1 MVSTTV
7 DRNKE
12 DELTHLQIGEI
23 VAPRGVHGEVKVN
36 IETDDPERFH
46 ALDTV
51 YLGDALTP
59 FEVERVRLFK
69 GQALLQL
76 EGIENRNQAERLRN
90 TPVYV
95 SIEDALPLGKD
106 QYYYHQ
112 IEELPTFTTEGERLG
127 YVAEIIRTGSN
138 DVYVIRG
145 GQKEILL
152 PVIEGVIQEI
162 DIEEGRIIVE
172 LPDGLR

>member
-1 MVSTTV
+1 MENASPST
-7 DRNKE
+7 D
-12 DELTHLQIGEI
+12 DELTHLRIGEI

-36 IETDDPERFH
+36 IETDNPERFY

-51 YLGDALTP
+51 YLGDTLNP
-59 FEVERVRLFK
+59 FEVERARLFK

-76 EGIENRNQAERLRN
+76 KGIENRNQAERLRH

-95 SIEDALPLGKD
+95 SIEDALPLAKD

-112 IEELPTFTTEGERLG
+112 IEGLPTFTAEGERLG
-127 YVAEIIRTGSN
+127 YVSEIIRTGSN

-145 GQKEILL
+145 GRKEILL
-152 PVIEGVIQEI
+152 PVIKGVIHQI
-162 DIEEGRIIVE
+162 DLEEGRIIVE
-172 LPDGLR
+172 LPEGLL

>member
-1 MVSTTV
+1 MESATV
-7 DRNKE
+7 NDNRE
-12 DELTHLQIGEI
+12 EELTHLQIGEI

-36 IETDDPERFH
+36 IETDDPERFY
-46 ALDTV
+46 ALDTI

-59 FEVERVRLFK
+59 FEVERARLFK

-76 EGIENRNQAERLRN
+76 KGIDSRNQAERLRN
-90 TPVYV
+90 TSVYV

-112 IEELPTFTTEGERLG
+112 IEGLTAFTIEGEKLG
-127 YVAEIIRTGSN
+127 YVAEILRTGSN

-145 GQKEILL
+145 GQKEILI
-152 PVIEGVIQEI
+152 PVIRGVIREI
-162 DIEEGRIIVE
+162 DIEEGKIIVD
-172 LPDGLR
+172 LPDGLC

>member
-1 MVSTTV
+1 MQSTTV

-36 IETDDPERFH
+36 IATDDPERFY

-51 YLGDALTP
+51 YLGDTLTP
-59 FEVERVRLFK
+59 FEVERARLFK
-69 GQALLQL
+69 GQALLEL
-76 EGIENRNQAERLRN
+76 KGVDSRNQAERLRN

-95 SIEDALPLGKD
+95 SIEEALPLSKD

-112 IEELPTFTTEGERLG
+112 IEGLPTFTTEGERLG
-127 YVAEIIRTGSN
+127 YVAEILRTGSN

-145 GQKEILL
+145 GKKEILL
-152 PVIEGVIQEI
+152 PVIRGVIQEI
-162 DIEEGRIIVE
+162 DIEEGKIIVE

>member
-1 MVSTTV
+1 MEKVAPNT
-7 DRNKE
+7 D
-12 DELTHLQIGEI
+12 DELTHLRIGEI
-23 VAPRGVHGEVKVN
+23 VAPRGVHGEVKVR
-36 IETDDPERFH
+36 IDTDDPERFY
-46 ALDTV
+46 ALDTI

-59 FEVERVRLFK
+59 FAVQRARLFK
-69 GQALLQL
+69 GQALLEL
-76 EGIENRNQAERLRN
+76 EGINDRNQAERLRD

-112 IEELPTFTTEGERLG
+112 IEGLPTFTTEGERLG

-145 GQKEILL
+145 GEKEILL
-152 PVIEGVIQEI
+152 PVIRGVIHDI
-162 DIEEGRIIVE
+162 DVEEGKIIVE
-172 LPDGLR
+172 LPEGLL